1 MTPFIY
7 MREKIE
13 KNQSIIDQAI
23 VSLKLKNKS
32 EVSLKDFLDMD
43 LFFPK
48 KKMDK
53 FRYDLYSFWE
63 SGIISKHIERSTLL
77 N

>member
-1 MTPFIY
+1 

-13 KNQSIIDQAI
+13 KNQIIIDQAI
-23 VSLKLKNKS
+23 VSLKLENKS
-32 EVSLKDFLDMD
+32 EVSLEVFLNLD

-53 FRYDLYSFWE
+53 FRYEIYNYWE
-63 SGIISKHIERSTLL
+63 SGIISKHIERSKYLK
-77 N
+77 